1 MGGNN
6 HNQPPVTSWP
16 SPAAG
21 RDCGYLLT
29 GPPPYNGLMLRV
41 ILLVIGAIILV
52 SVILAVIGTII
63 GFVIKFA
70 LIAAVLVAGFVALRT
85 VGRRRSRAASRRYR

>member
-1 MGGNN
+1 MGGHS
-6 HNQPPVTSWP
+6 HNQPGSHSWHW
-16 SPAAG
+16 PAAA
-21 RDCGYLLT
+21 RVCGYLLT
-29 GPPPYNGLMLRV
+29 GPPPYNGFMLRV

-63 GFVIKFA
+63 GIMIKFA

-85 VGRRRSRAASRRYR
+85 VGRRRSRAAGRRYR